1 MMESAHNRT
10 RQPSTLQRYDSRASN
25 GDHLVSPIEPDAV
38 PTWSNSKRVGVVAE
52 EREQPEREALGSP
65 SSPAEVEGSSIPW
78 IAQKMSRMRRQHHQ
92 QQQVICPS
100 VSEAA
105 TFDFGLPQ
113 QASAEGE
120 GEPFTIPRRPV
131 RR

>member
-1 MMESAHNRT
+1 M
-10 RQPSTLQRYDSRASN
+10 
-25 GDHLVSPIEPDAV
+25 
-38 PTWSNSKRVGVVAE
+38 VAE

-78 IAQKMSRMRRQHHQ
+78 IAQKMSRMGRQHHQ
-92 QQQVICPS
+92 QQQQAICPS

-113 QASAEGE
+113 QASAKRE